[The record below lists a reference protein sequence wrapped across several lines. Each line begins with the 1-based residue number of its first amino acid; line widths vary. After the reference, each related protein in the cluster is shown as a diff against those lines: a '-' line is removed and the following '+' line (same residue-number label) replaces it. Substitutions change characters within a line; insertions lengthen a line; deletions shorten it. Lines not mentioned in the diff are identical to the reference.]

1 MTSAETNKTAAK
13 RFCRPYKTLGNELY
27 RADTVNFMKD
37 ADDSDVDFMK
47 IITTTKILLIPAMQ
61 K

>member
-13 RFCRPYKTLGNELY
+13 RFCRPYKTLGNELS

-37 ADDSDVDFMK
+37 ADSDVDFMK